1 MSARRER
8 CRGERGTALVEV
20 AILLP
25 VIIMIVLG
33 IVEFGSAWSNKLKV
47 ETAAR
52 GGARVGSALG
62 TARLADYSVLQS
74 VKSMMN
80 ELGLENVDYVV
91 VYKATD
97 IHGAI
102 PANCSGPTPSSQT
115 GKCNVYT
122 GSQLSSLTSTSFTG
136 TTSCNSDAP
145 DRFWCP
151 TGRQTVQH
159 IGNDYLGV
167 WIKANSS
174 TLTNFFGSPLG
185 LQSAAVM
192 RLEPK

>member
-1 MSARRER
+1 M
-8 CRGERGTALVEV
+8 VEM
-20 AILLP
+20 AIVLP
-25 VIIMIVLG
+25 VLVLIALG

-52 GGARVGSALG
+52 GGARVGSGLG
-62 TARLADYSVLQS
+62 ASRMADYSLLQS
-74 VKSMMN
+74 VKSVLTD
-80 ELGLENVDYVV
+80 LGLSNVDYVV
-91 VYKATD
+91 VYKATAVN
-97 IHGAI
+97 GTI
-102 PANCSGPTPSSQT
+102 PTGCSGATPASQT

-122 GSQLSSLTSTSFTG
+122 GAQLSTLTQSSFTG
-136 TTSCNSDAP
+136 TTSCGVSAP

-151 TGRQTVQH
+151 TGRQSVQH

-167 WIKANSS
+167 WIKANSE